1 MADDSTPDAPA
12 LQPEPTVGDPAAETA
27 LVVTPAPAG
36 APPPASPPPT
46 ATPPPAAGVAQ
57 DGSVMS
63 LVDHLG
69 ELRSRL
75 FRVVAAV
82 AVASVVG
89 FLFGD
94 NIIAFLKSPIPSS
107 DPLFFTGLGD
117 PFFIRMKIAVVVG
130 VILAMPVILY
140 QLWAFIAPGLTEAEQ
155 RTIRPWVPVA
165 LFFFALGVGIA
176 YVILPYAAKF
186 LLSFQ
191 TADLK
196 PLITAGSY
204 FDFVTTL
211 FLAIGLTM
219 EFPIVLFALSRVH
232 ILSSGRLRAARR
244 YVILGITIF
253 ATVATPGGD
262 LVSPFVL
269 GVTMYVLYEAT
280 TWFIAHGG
288 H

>member
-1 MADDSTPDAPA
+1 MTDDQTPDEVAP
-12 LQPEPTVGDPAAETA
+12 DPPSVAAAGA
-27 LVVTPAPAG
+27 LVVSPPTVL
-36 APPPASPPPT
+36 APPPAAPEPS
-46 ATPPPAAGVAQ
+46 AS
-57 DGSVMS
+57 DGARQGEAVMS
-63 LVDHLG
+63 LVDHLS
-69 ELRSRL
+69 ELRNRIFKVL
-75 FRVVAAV
+75 LAV
-82 AVASVVG
+82 AVGSVVG
-89 FLFGD
+89 FLLGD
-94 NIIAFLKSPIPSS
+94 PIISILKAPIPSDS
-107 DPLFFTGLGD
+107 PLFFTGIGD

-140 QLWAFIAPGLTEAEQ
+140 QIWAFVGPGLTPAE
-155 RTIRPWVPVA
+155 RRMIRPWVPLA
-165 LFFFALGVGIA
+165 LFFFGLGVVIA
-176 YVILPYAAKF
+176 YVILPYAAAF

-211 FLAIGLTM
+211 FLAFGLTM
-219 EFPIVLFALSRVH
+219 EFPIVLFALSRVN
-232 ILSSGRLRAARR
+232 ILSSRRLRSARR

-280 TWFIAHGG
+280 TWFIARSGR
-288 H
+288 